1 MPAAPTPTGAEPS
14 APGQPIGTPMR
25 SVVVAKYVPWPPNS
39 GDKRR
44 TLGVVRALRDRGE
57 VTVCAF
63 EGEDEDAAPLRDEG
77 IEVRSVPH
85 RRSVSTLARGI
96 VRGRSISSARF
107 YDPALHEIVREQTA
121 SDVDLL
127 VINHV
132 QLLPYGRGS
141 NAALTVVDMHNIESS
156 LTARYAASQRGPK
169 RAVLTAE
176 TRALLRLERRACKAD
191 AVSVVSETDR
201 QRLEEIV
208 RDAGETPGEV
218 VIVPNAWGEPT
229 PLAASAEPIVSFV
242 ALLSWAPNV
251 DAAVW
256 FAREVWPR
264 VVAER
269 ADARLVL
276 VGRNP
281 APAVRALAGPSV
293 EVTGTVADLEPYY
306 AQSSLAIAPLL
317 AGGGSRLK
325 ILEALAHARPVV
337 ATTIGAEGLEDLIG
351 RGVQVADDPSEM
363 AASIL
368 EILANPEL
376 GASMGAA
383 GVAAVRADHSWDA
396 ATRPLTD
403 LLSAKIETAR

>member
-1 MPAAPTPTGAEPS
+1 
-14 APGQPIGTPMR
+14 MR

-44 TLGVVRALRDRGE
+44 TLGVVRALRDLGE

-77 IEVRSVPH
+77 ITVRSVPH
-85 RRSVSTLARGI
+85 RRSLGTLARGM
-96 VRGRSISSARF
+96 VRGQSITSARF
-107 YDPALHEIVREQTA
+107 YDPTLHAIVREETA
-121 SDVDLL
+121 SDVDVL

-132 QLLPYGRGS
+132 QLLAYGRGS

-169 RAVLTAE
+169 RAVLNAE
-176 TRALLRLERRACKAD
+176 TRALRRLERKACEAD

-201 QRLEEIV
+201 HRLAEIV
-208 RDAGETPGEV
+208 RDAGDTLGEV
-218 VIVPNAWGEPT
+218 VVVPNAWGEPT
-229 PLAASAEPIVSFV
+229 PLAASSEQPIVSFV

-256 FAREVWPR
+256 FAEEVWPL

-293 EVTGTVADLEPYY
+293 EVTGTVAELEPYY
-306 AQSSLAIAPLL
+306 AQTSLAIAPLL

-351 RGVQVADDPSEM
+351 RGVAVADEPHAM

-368 EILANPEL
+368 EILSNPEL

-383 GVAAVRADHSWDA
+383 GVAAVRADHSWDV

-403 LLSAKIETAR
+403 LLSDKLEKAR

>member
-1 MPAAPTPTGAEPS
+1 
-14 APGQPIGTPMR
+14 MR

-44 TLGVVRALRDRGE
+44 TLGVLRAMRDLGA

-63 EGEDEDAAPLRDEG
+63 EGDDEDAAPLRDEG
-77 IEVRSVPH
+77 IRVRSVPH
-85 RRSVSTLARGI
+85 RRSLGTLARGM
-96 VRGRSISSARF
+96 VRGQSITSARF
-107 YDPALHEIVREQTA
+107 FDPALHDIVREETA

-132 QLLPYGRGS
+132 QLLAYGQGS

-156 LTARYAASQRGPK
+156 LTCRYAASQRGPK
-169 RAVLTAE
+169 RAILAAE
-176 TRALLRLERRACKAD
+176 TRALLRLERKACEAD

-201 QRLEEIV
+201 RRLAEIV
-208 RDAGETPGEV
+208 RDAGQSPGEV
-218 VIVPNAWGEPT
+218 LVVPNAWGEPT
-229 PLAASAEPIVSFV
+229 PLAGSSKPIVSFV

-256 FAREVWPR
+256 FAEEVWPH

-269 ADARLVL
+269 SDARLVL

-293 EVTGTVADLEPYY
+293 EVTGTVAELEPYY
-306 AQSSLAIAPLL
+306 AQTSLAVAPLL

-351 RGVQVADDPSEM
+351 RGVTVADDPQEM

-368 EILANPEL
+368 EILSNPEL

-383 GVAAVRADHSWDA
+383 GVEAVRADHSWGA

-403 LLSAKIETAR
+403 LLSDKLEKA

>member
-1 MPAAPTPTGAEPS
+1 
-14 APGQPIGTPMR
+14 MR

-57 VTVCAF
+57 VTICAF
-63 EGEDEDAAPLRDEG
+63 EGDDEDAAPLREEG
-77 IEVRSVPH
+77 IRVRSVPH
-85 RRSVSTLARGI
+85 RRSPGTLARGMA
-96 VRGRSISSARF
+96 RGQSITSARF
-107 YDPALHEIVREQTA
+107 YDPALRDIVREETA
-121 SDVDLL
+121 SDVDVL

-132 QLLPYGRGS
+132 QLLAYGRGS
-141 NAALTVVDMHNIESS
+141 NASLTVVDMHNIESS

-169 RAVLTAE
+169 RAILTAE
-176 TRALLRLERRACKAD
+176 TRALLRLERKASEAD
-191 AVSVVSETDR
+191 AVAVVSETDHR
-201 QRLEEIV
+201 RLAEIV
-208 RDAGETPGEV
+208 RDAGKAPGDV
-218 VIVPNAWGEPT
+218 VVVPNAWGEPT
-229 PLAASAEPIVSFV
+229 PLAASSQPIVSFV

-251 DAAVW
+251 DAVVW
-256 FAREVWPR
+256 FVNEVWPR

-269 ADARLVL
+269 TDARLVL

-293 EVTGTVADLEPYY
+293 EVTGTVAELEPYY
-306 AQSSLAIAPLL
+306 AQTSVAVAPLL

-351 RGVQVADDPSEM
+351 RGVAVADDPNDM
-363 AASIL
+363 AARIL
-368 EILANPEL
+368 EILSNPEL

-383 GVAAVRADHSWDA
+383 GVEAVRADHSWDA
-396 ATRPLTD
+396 ATRPLTN
-403 LLSAKIETAR
+403 LLHDKLETT